1 MSKKVEITMLEDN
14 ELSID
19 GQTKPA
25 GYFHIEEYEDDELV
39 GGSYATYDN
48 ISDKLKEIFDE
59 DIFFIDVIDG
69 KDNDYVI

>member
-25 GYFHIEEYEDDELV
+25 GNLHIEEYEDDELI
-39 GGSYATYDN
+39 GGSYVTYDN

-69 KDNDYVI
+69 KDNDY

>member
-25 GYFHIEEYEDDELV
+25 GYLHIEEYEDDELI
-39 GGSYATYDN
+39 GGSYVTYDN

-69 KDNDYVI
+69 KDNDY

>member
-25 GYFHIEEYEDDELV
+25 GHLHIEEYEDDELV

-48 ISDKLKEIFDE
+48 VSDKLKEIFDE

-69 KDNDYVI
+69 KDNDY

>member
-25 GYFHIEEYEDDELV
+25 GHLHIEEYEDDELI
-39 GGSYATYDN
+39 GGSYVTYDN
-48 ISDKLKEIFDE
+48 VSDKLKEIFDE

-69 KDNDYVI
+69 KDNDY